1 MALEQVYKDQVVDK
15 NLVAQ
20 DKLSLSSK
28 EVDAANIDNI
38 NEDKSKN
45 VTETQFD
52 TWFQKWLSSL
62 TNWTWFLWFLKRHNK
77 DQYNVF
83 AQVDSNDDNK
93 ISVSEYNTSK
103 DLLKDKFEDHVKQE
117 FVKSEQEIVQAELNT
132 IDEDKEIALNKVS
145 DNIHDNEIVPFQKQI
160 LDWFSVDIQ
169 EKAIQAISDPYAYA
183 IAYQESWNREHW
195 SIS

>member
-1 MALEQVYKDQVVDK
+1 MYKDQAVDK
-15 NLVAQ
+15 SLVAQ

-93 ISVSEYNTSK
+93 ISVSEYNTGK

-117 FVKSEQEIVQAELNT
+117 FIKSEQETVQAELNT

-145 DNIHDNEIVPFQKQI
+145 DVIHDDEIVPFQKQI
-160 LDWFSVDIQ
+160 LEWFSVDIQ
-169 EKAIQAISDPYAYA
+169 DKANQAISDPYAYA
-183 IAYQESWNREHW
+183 IAYQENWNREHGV
-195 SIS
+195 I